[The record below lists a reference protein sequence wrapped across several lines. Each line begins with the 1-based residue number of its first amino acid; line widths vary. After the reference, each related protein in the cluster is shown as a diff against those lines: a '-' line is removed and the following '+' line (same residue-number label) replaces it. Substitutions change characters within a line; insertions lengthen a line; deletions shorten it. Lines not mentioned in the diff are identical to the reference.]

1 MVGIL
6 VKVVVG
12 LLLFVGSVV
21 GGLAATGR
29 LNHEGT
35 ANIPVLGGF
44 FPPPPAPTPE
54 EAAAAG
60 GAATDASHAGAD
72 VGVAEA
78 SGQGPG
84 QDPHGKG
91 ASPAPVG
98 EVLPPRPGRSV
109 LEPETPKKGG
119 GGHGAEPEAK
129 GDGHG
134 AKKED
139 GHGSA
144 KGDGHGASKPAAGA
158 DHGKSGEVGAAHG
171 ATGKE
176 PHDAER
182 DFAAME
188 VALAQ
193 DRANKYAPGKYFR
206 FEGLPAGLTP
216 EQINEAWQRVEA
228 TMAELERRRVAL
240 DLREKELQDLAAD
253 LAKRHQDLASERTAL
268 EGMQTQIDARL
279 ASFESQIRMVRV
291 NEEAG
296 LKRNAKTYDALERD
310 KVAKILTDS
319 WQTEAGQ
326 TEFLKLMEFMNPES
340 LNEMLALLP
349 TALLQDVMQKR
360 MTVNKESAAAA
371 KPR

>member
-54 EAAAAG
+54 ELAAAAAAG
-60 GAATDASHAGAD
+60 TGTP
-72 VGVAEA
+72 AEA
-78 SGQGPG
+78 SHGDAEVGLAEASG
-84 QDPHGKG
+84 QDPHGK
-91 ASPAPVG
+91 ARPPAPAG
-98 EVLPPRPGRSV
+98 EILPPRPGRSV
-109 LEPETPKKGG
+109 LEPEAPKKGG

-129 GDGHG
+129 GDAHG
-134 AKKED
+134 AKKD
-139 GHGSA
+139 DAHGAA
-144 KGDGHGASKPAAGA
+144 KGDAAGA
-158 DHGKSGEVGAAHG
+158 GKAGAKESHGKPTEPDGKAGAAG
-171 ATGKE
+171 SGQ
-176 PHDAER
+176 HDAER

-193 DRANKYAPGKYFR
+193 DRANQYAPGKYFR

-253 LAKRHQDLASERTAL
+253 LTKRHQDLASERTRL
-268 EGMQTQIDARL
+268 EGMHATIDAKL
-279 ASFESQIRMVRV
+279 VEFESKIRLVTTK
-291 NEEAG
+291 EAEG
-296 LKRNAKTYDALERD
+296 LERNAKTYDALERD
-310 KVAKILTDS
+310 KVAAILQDS
-319 WQTEAGQ
+319 WKSEAGQ
-326 TEFLKLMEFMNPES
+326 TQFLKLMEYMDPEVV
-340 LNEMLALLP
+340 NEVLALLP

-360 MTVNKESAAAA
+360 LTVQKEP
-371 KPR
+371 KPRANQR

>member
-54 EAAAAG
+54 ELAAAAAAG
-60 GAATDASHAGAD
+60 TPADASHAGD
-72 VGVAEA
+72 GVGVAEA
-78 SGQGPG
+78 SGQ
-84 QDPHGKG
+84 DPHGK
-91 ASPAPVG
+91 AATPAPAG
-98 EVLPPRPGRSV
+98 EILPPRPGRSV
-109 LEPETPKKGG
+109 LEPEAPKKGG

-129 GDGHG
+129 GDAHG
-134 AKKED
+134 AKKD
-139 GHGSA
+139 
-144 KGDGHGASKPAAGA
+144 DGHGAAKADAHGADKTAAGTDHGKAAGA
-158 DHGKSGEVGAAHG
+158 GAANG
-171 ATGKE
+171 AGGKGQ
-176 PHDAER
+176 HDAER

-228 TMAELERRRVAL
+228 TMAELERRRIAL

-268 EGMQTQIDARL
+268 EGLQTKIDTRL
-279 ASFESQIRMVRV
+279 AEFESQIRLVKK
-291 NEEAG
+291 EEEDG
-296 LKRNAKTYDALERD
+296 LRRNAKTYDALERD
-310 KVAKILTDS
+310 KVAMILRDS
-319 WQTEAGQ
+319 WKTETGQ
-326 TEFLKLMEFMNPES
+326 TQFLKLMEFMNPEAV
-340 LNEMLALLP
+340 NEVLALLE
-349 TALLQDVMQKR
+349 TALLQDVMEKR
-360 MTVNKESAAAA
+360 LTVKKESTARAN
-371 KPR
+371 PR